1 MRLLLIALISLQAL
15 SYEKLVYTFKK
26 LVVGKGELV
35 YEVKE
40 LNNKDT
46 HYEIKSTTEIYLL
59 GSLSKRIQHISHNNK
74 DLTPIKNIYCQW
86 PRPQESLN
94 SCSAINFNNDG
105 SYLHKE
111 FDTED
116 LELVDLSISDGNADQ
131 MDIKQRFSSFNT
143 YSDKLHDLASFF
155 LSPRYYD
162 YSLADNGKSVYLAL
176 LGMQGHLKLNI
187 SQYSSSELKIT
198 FEAQKGT
205 DEKVAEYVPRYAIY
219 NTKSKLV
226 TRLVLRTKLGDV
238 NVKLDRKRTV
248 LKN

>member
-1 MRLLLIALISLQAL
+1 MRFLLIALISLQAL

-46 HYEIKSTTEIYLL
+46 HYEIKSSTEIYLL
-59 GSLSKRIQHISHNNK
+59 GSLNRRIQHISHNNI

-86 PRPQESLN
+86 PRRKDKLN

-116 LELVDLSISDGNADQ
+116 FELVDLSVSDGSTVE
-131 MDIKQRFSSFNT
+131 MDIKQRFSSFNR

-155 LSPRYYD
+155 LSPRYYN
-162 YSLADNGKSVYLAL
+162 YSLDDNGKKVYIAL
-176 LGMQGHLKLNI
+176 LGMQGLLKLNI
-187 SQYSSSELKIT
+187 TKYSPSELKIT
-198 FEAQKGT
+198 FEPQEGT
-205 DEKVAEYVPRYAIY
+205 DVKVAEYVPRYAIY
-219 NTKSKLV
+219 NKNTKLV
-226 TRLVLRTKLGDV
+226 TQVVLRTKLGDV
-238 NVKLDRKRTV
+238 NLKLNLKRSV